1 MNARAS
7 LHPRALVAAAALFA
21 LPALASAGDVLHL
34 PKRDVDAAFARG
46 VPLTENALYKI
57 HASRRD
63 APGVG
68 EVHVADTDI
77 IYVLSGRATFVTG
90 GVLREPKEIAPGELR
105 GPRVEGGTEREL
117 AAGDVIVV
125 PNGTP
130 HWFKAIAGPV
140 TYYVVKTTDPG
151 AAQ

>member
-1 MNARAS
+1 MTAR
-7 LHPRALVAAAALFA
+7 LVLAFLAAIL
-21 LPALASAGDVLHL
+21 LPIDGIAGEVLHFAK
-34 PKRDVDAAFARG
+34 PAVDAAFARG
-46 VPLTENALYKI
+46 APLTETALYKV

-63 APGVG
+63 APGLG

-77 IYVLSGRATFVTG
+77 LYVLAGRATFVTG
-90 GVLREPKEIAPGELR
+90 GRLVAPEEIAPNEMR
-105 GPRVEGGTEREL
+105 GPRIAGGTERTI

-130 HWFKAIAGPV
+130 HWFKAVDGAV
-140 TYYVVKTTDPG
+140 VYYVVKATDAG